1 MAKENNEPKPALNL
15 DGKEYQYDD
24 LTDYQKSIVADI
36 EQYRIQIVRLQR
48 WESGQIMV
56 LRQTFVQKEQEEVK
70 EPELVE
76 EEESADDFTRY
87 QESEV
92 EA

>member
-1 MAKENNEPKPALNL
+1 
-15 DGKEYQYDD
+15 
-24 LTDYQKSIVADI
+24 
-36 EQYRIQIVRLQR
+36 
-48 WESGQIMV
+48 MV
-56 LRQTFVQKEQEEVK
+56 LRQTFVQKEQEEEK